1 MRSAPKSWSWSE
13 FTKTKNYLLIFNPEK
28 TQCTYMLPL
37 IVYVAVVLVLSS
49 FFAQE
54 YTVRDSTNAITIM
67 YVNCF
72 IYLLNC
78 YSKVN
83 AGFNIWQEALFIR
96 VVSAIL
102 LVIVVLKV
110 EVFAALITKAP
121 PNVIPLVRLSDI
133 GGFQSQLA
141 HVSSAS
147 KSVDAVDK

>member
-1 MRSAPKSWSWSE
+1 M
-13 FTKTKNYLLIFNPEK
+13 KNFILIFTSVK
-28 TQCTYMLPL
+28 SFYTHILPL
-37 IVYVAVVLVLSS
+37 MVYVAVVLVLVLS

-102 LVIVVLKV
+102 LVKVVLKV
-110 EVFAALITKAP
+110 EVLAALITKALP
-121 PNVIPLVRLSDI
+121 SVIPLVRLSDV
-133 GGFQSQLA
+133 GGFQSQDP

>member
-1 MRSAPKSWSWSE
+1 M
-13 FTKTKNYLLIFNPEK
+13 KNFILIFTSVK
-28 TQCTYMLPL
+28 SFYTHILPL
-37 IVYVAVVLVLSS
+37 MVYVAVVLVLVLSF

-102 LVIVVLKV
+102 SLIVVLKV
-110 EVFAALITKAP
+110 EVFAALITKAA
-121 PNVIPLVRLSDI
+121 PNVIPLVRLSDV
-133 GGFQSQLA
+133 GGFHSQLA
-141 HVSSAS
+141 HVSSAA

>member
-1 MRSAPKSWSWSE
+1 M
-13 FTKTKNYLLIFNPEK
+13 
-28 TQCTYMLPL
+28 
-37 IVYVAVVLVLSS
+37 IVYVAVVLVLVLSSS

-54 YTVRDSTNAITIM
+54 YTVRDRTNVIIIM
-67 YVNCF
+67 YVKFF
-72 IYLLNC
+72 IYLLIC

-102 LVIVVLKV
+102 LVKVVLKV
-110 EVFAALITKAP
+110 EVLAALITKALP
-121 PNVIPLVRLSDI
+121 SVIPLVRLSDV